1 MFSGP
6 SFTAALRDVKRELGE
21 DALILGTRELSGGG
35 VEITAATDVDRVER
49 PMPDPPPPTG
59 ARLREASRG
68 DDVLALLSSFGAQL
82 RRVERQLP
90 AASRQGARVEAALDP
105 EALQLADTLS
115 NHGLVETLAHR
126 VAVDFGERRGDGASF
141 DDAIAAAIVGVLP
154 AAEAGPLP
162 NVRFVVG
169 PTGSGKTTTIAK
181 LAAEAVLAGEGSPL
195 LLNADTMRIGAGEQ
209 LAGVAR
215 ALDLEVKNVLGL
227 REMKKTLAS
236 ADPSRLVYV
245 DTAGLSSDAEIV
257 GSVRALV
264 ESCEAPSAVTAVVS
278 ATTSKSALQR
288 AWLQM
293 ETLHPESFAV
303 THVDESDEPGTACSW
318 LGEVGV
324 PLRWLGT
331 GQRVPE
337 DLVEASGA
345 NLALWLVAA

>member
-6 SFTAALRDVKRELGE
+6 NFTAALRDVKRELGE

-49 PMPDPPPPTG
+49 PMPDPPPSGG
-59 ARLREASRG
+59 ARLTQAHRP

-90 AASRQGARVEAALDP
+90 AASTRAPIEADLDP
-105 EALQLADTLS
+105 EARQLAEALS

-126 VAVDFGERRGDGASF
+126 VAEDFSERRVDGATF

-154 AAEAGPLP
+154 AVGTAPAA
-162 NVRFVVG
+162 NIRFVVG

-181 LAAEAVLAGEGSPL
+181 LAAEAVVAGYGSPL

-215 ALDLEVKNVLGL
+215 ALDLEVRNVSGL
-227 REMKKTLAS
+227 AEMKDTLAS
-236 ADPSRLVYV
+236 ADPDRLVYV
-245 DTAGLSSDAEIV
+245 DTAGLSSDWEIA
-257 GSVRALV
+257 SSIRSLV
-264 ESCEAPSAVTAVVS
+264 ESSKAPTAVTAVVS

-288 AWLQM
+288 AWVQM
-293 ETLHPESFAV
+293 ETLQPESFAV